1 MSGIGAMSELTLLNG
16 NAGLVLDNT
25 VLAPP
30 DALTVTDFSTL
41 SPQDIDDACP
51 YTTWT
56 KDRVIYTLPK
66 FMVFMDLFEKVVYP
80 KGDPMEGQDLVV
92 SDSDFPP
99 HHVYLGFTIAC
110 SNLVVRPAFLAPD
123 PAPAVDNQGNR
134 VIRTY
139 EQDFDYLCLEFTLAD
154 GARSFW
160 YCAHGNLADGV
171 TGIASKPVA
180 DPLSANL
187 SPATFFVNQ
196 IQWGPNVW
204 NKHWEFPDGLGAI
217 SARIAGNEQTGFAKD
232 YQWNLNPN
240 DWHRTGGPKA
250 PDYIA
255 AVGAKTATNRN
266 GAYVSPYNTQHLTEY
281 FSRISGFVSP
291 PLDTLAYAAQL
302 DPSELNQG
310 EVETRSCDNHDPS
323 QCFTYFQKPDVAALG
338 TVGTHGYGV
347 VDISVGP
354 FYSSSSSGSSDCS
367 WQADWGFP
375 SFSTFTA
382 GYVKPEPVLGTE
394 IIDAQTGTISGPTL
408 PLINSLFKVAINL
421 GDNEL
426 PRCPSWNLCQ
436 TSGTQPVVHLYGE
449 TADLRV
455 QSPML
460 SHIAFPPAQPGIQF
474 CTGGSN
480 YLCARALCGRQLQV
494 GSTDRDQLG
503 QLLPRDWW
511 VRSVPAG
518 TRPGN
523 WQLACS
529 NSATCNVTV
538 TDNLTIVA
546 VSSGT
551 SSELVAGTLP
561 GQALP

>member
-323 QCFTYFQKPDVAALG
+323 QCFTYFQKPDIAALG

-354 FYSSSSSGSSDCS
+354 FYSSSSDCS

-436 TSGTQPVVHLYGE
+436 TSGTQPIVHLYGLDFQL
-449 TADLRV
+449 TV
-455 QSPML
+455 QGIMTSGVRFSAPPPGATNC
-460 SHIAFPPAQPGIQF
+460 SHPGTYWCEQV
-474 CTGGSN
+474 
-480 YLCARALCGRQLQV
+480 LCGRSLAV
-494 GSTDRDQLG
+494 ESSDR
-503 QLLPRDWW
+503 LPDGTPQRRDWW
-511 VRSVPAG
+511 FRSVPAG
-518 TRPGN
+518 IQPGN

-529 NSATCNVTV
+529 NISSCSVPVVA
-538 TDNLTIVA
+538 NLTIVG
-546 VSSGT
+546 VPSGL
-551 SSELVAGTLP
+551 SPDSVAQALS